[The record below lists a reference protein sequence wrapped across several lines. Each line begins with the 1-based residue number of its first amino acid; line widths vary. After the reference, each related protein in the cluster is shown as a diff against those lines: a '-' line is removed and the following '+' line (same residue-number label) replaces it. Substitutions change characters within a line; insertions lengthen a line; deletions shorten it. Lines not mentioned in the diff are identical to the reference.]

1 MKLAFCAIFAMAGS
15 VWAHHSFSAEYD
27 ANQPVMLK
35 GVVKQLRWENP
46 HAYVYVEVKNA
57 AGKTDVWALETLSPN
72 ALARQGW
79 NRDSLK
85 QGDEVT
91 VEAYKA
97 KDPRPLK
104 DGSLHGNGRSFMLAN
119 GKRVFVGNSEDGGPQ
134 SSTATG
140 K

>member
-1 MKLAFCAIFAMAGS
+1 MKLAILGICAACIPA
-15 VWAHHSFSAEYD
+15 WAHHSFAAEYD
-27 ANQPVMLK
+27 ANQPVTLK
-35 GVVKQLRWENP
+35 GVVKELRWANP
-46 HAYVYVEVKNA
+46 HAYVFVEVKNA
-57 AGKTDVWALETLSPN
+57 AGKVDVWALETLSPN
-72 ALARQGW
+72 ALARNGW

-97 KDPRPLK
+97 KDPRPLQ
-104 DGSLHGNGRSFMLAN
+104 DGSLHGNGRSFTLAN
-119 GKRVFVGNSEDGGPQ
+119 GKRVFAGNAEDGGPQ